1 MSERTYEIKTEQE
14 EEIVTAQN
22 MPNVI
27 TTSEK
32 MKSLL
37 RTNWIR
43 CREIFK
49 PIIKKYISE

>member
-49 PIIKKYISE
+49 PIIKNI